1 MTMFKDSVNK
11 KMFAIDRKGQYLFDF
26 GIAEKDIAKSLI
38 DAAIGIKE
46 GASDEK
52 RMGVDYIEYLADCL
66 KTGKLQ
72 VKWNIT

>member
-52 RMGVDYIEYLADCL
+52 RMGVDYIEYLADCV

-72 VKWNIT
+72 VNWNIT

>member
-11 KMFAIDRKGQYLFDF
+11 KMFAIDREGQYLFDF
-26 GIAEKDIAKSLI
+26 GVAEKEIAKSLT

-72 VKWNIT
+72 VKWNIS

>member
-11 KMFAIDRKGQYLFDF
+11 KMFAIDRQGQYLFDF
-26 GIAEKDIAKSLI
+26 GIAEKEIAKSLT

-46 GASDEK
+46 GASDVK